1 MEMIERDKGYRR
13 EREGVVWGLERAM
26 DLIVM
31 AEEEQGQQAPPP
43 QPSYHLGQHAPRGT
57 PQKCQKPKKTRSSS

>member
-1 MEMIERDKGYRR
+1 M

-26 DLIVM
+26 DLIGM

-43 QPSYHLGQHAPRGT
+43 QPSSHLGQPTHEKIDP
-57 PQKCQKPKKTRSSS
+57 